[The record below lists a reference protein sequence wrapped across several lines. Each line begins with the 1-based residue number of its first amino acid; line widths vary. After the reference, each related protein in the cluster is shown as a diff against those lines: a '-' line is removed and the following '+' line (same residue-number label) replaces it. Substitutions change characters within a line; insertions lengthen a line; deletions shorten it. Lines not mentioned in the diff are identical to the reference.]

1 VAVDDVAEV
10 SGETLE
16 LALEALVLEGDDL
29 AAVGAD
35 EVVMVVSAAGR
46 LEPCD
51 AVADVH
57 PLDESELGERV
68 ERAVD
73 TRDADSATVVPDAV
87 VDLLRGQAAALRGEV
102 FDDGPPRATPPQTG

>member
-1 VAVDDVAEV
+1 MLVHRVAEPPR
-10 SGETLE
+10 GPLE
-16 LALEALVLEGDDL
+16 RALESVVGERLDL